1 METCETNLTL
11 LRKEKIEIKKERKKM
26 FVIIFHFFKY
36 HDQLIQLCS
45 QDDMAL
51 LSKDEPT
58 TNGTN
63 ANGNGNG
70 SKAPSEGKQS
80 KASSVTKDVDDGDQE
95 GIDASSDLSD
105 VESESSPQVS
115 DLDGSDTE
123 LGSSGERG
131 TSRSTRQ
138 KNAGNKTQANSLSKQ
153 RELARAKNASAKQA
167 QAEYRRLDEEDNK
180 LERRMESIE
189 REFRKW
195 SGVVRLKPLG
205 KDRFHNRYWWF
216 DGIGSSSLVS
226 GGGTAS
232 YATGRL
238 FLQGPSTADMEIM
251 ERKQQDDHNLDL
263 SERRKDEEGEDGVL
277 GVDEWGHF
285 TEPEQVSVAHLIAW
299 RVLIHTCNQTAVG
312 SNRLA

>member
-1 METCETNLTL
+1 
-11 LRKEKIEIKKERKKM
+11 
-26 FVIIFHFFKY
+26 
-36 HDQLIQLCS
+36 
-45 QDDMAL
+45 MAL

-63 ANGNGNG
+63 GSQTNGTN

-80 KASSVTKDVDDGDQE
+80 KPSSVTKDGDDGEQE
-95 GIDASSDLSD
+95 NINIDASSDLSD
-105 VESESSPQVS
+105 VDSVSSAQDS
-115 DLDGSDTE
+115 DLEGSDTE
-123 LGSSGERG
+123 IGSGGGSGGERG

-138 KNAGNKTQANSLSKQ
+138 KNSKGKIQSHSLSKQ
-153 RELARAKNASAKQA
+153 REMARAKNASAKQA

-195 SGVVRLKPLG
+195 SSVVRLKPLG

-226 GGGTAS
+226 GGGSVS

-238 FLQGPSTADMEIM
+238 FVQGPCTADMEIM
-251 ERKQQDDHNLDL
+251 ERKEKDDPTFNL
-263 SERRKDEEGEDGVL
+263 SERRSEEEECVL
-277 GVDEWGHF
+277 NVGEWGYY
-285 TEPEQVSVAHLIAW
+285 TDPDLVSESIYYH
-299 RVLIHTCNQTAVG
+299 
-312 SNRLA
+312 